1 MGKKTMTARELIANL
16 LERYSHDLDEEITLC
31 LMSHNDEECH
41 ITFRISEVDEN
52 TIYFRE
58 RGITNEKNFFKVP
71 LPKDKTFCN
80 ILTKEGNE

>member
-1 MGKKTMTARELIANL
+1 
-16 LERYSHDLDEEITLC
+16 
-31 LMSHNDEECH
+31 MSHNDEECH